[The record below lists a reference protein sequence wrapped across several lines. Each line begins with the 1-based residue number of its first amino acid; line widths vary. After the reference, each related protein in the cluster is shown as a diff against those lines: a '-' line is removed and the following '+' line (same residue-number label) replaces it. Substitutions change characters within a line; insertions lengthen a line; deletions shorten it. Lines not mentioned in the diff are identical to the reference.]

1 MTRSEAGKGEEP
13 MAIRQADRNAAQETA
28 PRKPYRQPILRVHGT
43 LGALTKGSGGTMT
56 DGTMQ
61 NKA

>member
-1 MTRSEAGKGEEP
+1 
-13 MAIRQADRNAAQETA
+13 MAAHHSDLNTADATA
-28 PRKPYRQPILRVHGT
+28 PKKVYQRPVLRVHGT

-56 DGTMQ
+56 DGTMP